1 MEKVNCHRVFSYLH
15 YLKLKV
21 EIRIMKRKIGILTQP
36 LHDNYGGLLQAY
48 ALKEILE
55 SLDNEVIIIN
65 RRSHSSN
72 IRILASRLKSLIL
85 RRPVNPKLKLSKK
98 EKNII
103 SNNTL
108 SFRQKHIPNL
118 TQLITTDKGMS
129 KLNKMGFDAYVVG
142 SDQCWRPKYSSK
154 ISNYFLD
161 FAENQKDIKRIAYA
175 ASFGVSEWEFN
186 ENDSKRSS
194 ELAKKFDAISV
205 REDSG
210 VELVNKYLGMDA
222 VHLVDPTMLLTKDH
236 YIRMANE
243 ENEIESGGN
252 LKVYVLDKT
261 SEKQSFIDS
270 LEKKLRLNQFQ
281 VLPKKRLTINK
292 IEDINDF
299 VYPNPSRWLR
309 GYQDAKFVV
318 TDSFHGT
325 VFSILFNIPFIALGN
340 ERRGMARFESLL
352 KMFGLEDRLIA
363 NIDNFDLNSLEHN
376 KINWNAVNCILDK
389 ERKKAFEFLKTN
401 LQ

>member
-1 MEKVNCHRVFSYLH
+1 
-15 YLKLKV
+15 
-21 EIRIMKRKIGILTQP
+21 MKKKIGILTQP

-48 ALKEILE
+48 ALKETLE
-55 SLDNEVIIIN
+55 SLGHEVMIID
-65 RRSHSSN
+65 RHSHSSKFRV
-72 IRILASRLKSLIL
+72 IASRIKSLIIG
-85 RRPVNPKLKLSKK
+85 RSINSKSKLSKK
-98 EKNII
+98 EKGLI
-103 SNNTL
+103 SINTL
-108 SFRQKHIPNL
+108 NFRQKYIPNL
-118 TQLITTDKGMS
+118 TQLITTDKGMLE
-129 KLNKMGFDAYVVG
+129 LNNMGFDAYIVG
-142 SDQCWRPKYSSK
+142 SDQCWRPRYSPK

-175 ASFGVSEWEFN
+175 ASFGVSEWEFD
-186 ENDSKRSS
+186 ENDGKRCS

-210 VELVNKYLGMDA
+210 IELVSKHFGMDA
-222 VHLVDPTMLLTKDH
+222 QHLVDPTMLLTKDH
-236 YIRMANE
+236 YIRIANE

-270 LEKKLRLNQFQ
+270 LEKKIRLNQFQ

-309 GYQDAKFVV
+309 GYQDAKFVI

-363 NIDNFDLNSLEHN
+363 NIDNFDINSLEHN
-376 KINWNAVNCILDK
+376 KIDWNAVNCILDK